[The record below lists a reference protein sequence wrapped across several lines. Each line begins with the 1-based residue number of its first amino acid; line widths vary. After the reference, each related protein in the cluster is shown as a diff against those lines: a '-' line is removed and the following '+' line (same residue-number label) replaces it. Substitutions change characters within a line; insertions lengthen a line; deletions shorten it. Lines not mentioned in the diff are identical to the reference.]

1 MYSLFYYNLTQ
12 IEIFIMKITVFGAT
26 GKTGKEVVKQALE
39 LGYEIKAFVRNPDKM
54 DISNDKLTLIKGDV
68 TNQEEV
74 EQAVEG
80 VDGVI
85 VALGASSDMQADIV
99 MEQGTRNIMNAM
111 KKYGVKRIIVQSS
124 YAMSGSPEGIEFMK
138 KMGMGEEQIAM
149 VKPVLDDKTKQE
161 EAIQASGLEYTIVR
175 PLMLNDEGKT
185 GKYRVGENLDVKVG
199 DAISRADVADFMLKD
214 LTENKF
220 AGKIVTLSY

>member
-1 MYSLFYYNLTQ
+1 
-12 IEIFIMKITVFGAT
+12 MKITVFGAT
-26 GKTGKEVVKQALE
+26 GATGKKVVEQALE
-39 LGYEIKAFVRNPDKM
+39 LGYEVKAFVRNPEKM
-54 DISNDKLTLIKGDV
+54 DITNEKLTLVKGDV
-68 TNQEEV
+68 TNLENV
-74 EQAVEG
+74 DQAVEG
-80 VDGVI
+80 SDGVI
-85 VALGASSDMQADIV
+85 VALGASPDMQADIV
-99 MEQGTRNIMNAM
+99 MEKGTKNIMNAM
-111 KKYGVKRIIVQSS
+111 KKHNVKRVIVQSS

-161 EAIQASGLEYTIVR
+161 EAIQTSGLEYTIVR
-175 PLMLNDEGKT
+175 PLMLNDESKT

-220 AGKIVTLSY
+220 TGKTVTLSY

>member
-1 MYSLFYYNLTQ
+1 
-12 IEIFIMKITVFGAT
+12 MKITVFGAT
-26 GKTGKEVVKQALE
+26 GATGKKVVEQALE
-39 LGYEIKAFVRNPDKM
+39 LGYEVNAFVRNPEKM
-54 DISNDKLTLIKGDV
+54 DITSEKLTLITGDV
-68 TNQEEV
+68 TNHENV
-74 EQAVEG
+74 DKAVET

-85 VALGASSDMQADIV
+85 VALGASPDMQADIV
-99 MEQGTRNIMNAM
+99 MEQGTKNIIDAM
-111 KKYGVKRIIVQSS
+111 KKHGVKRIIVQSS

-138 KMGMGEEQIAM
+138 KMGMGEEQITM
-149 VKPVLDDKTKQE
+149 VMPVLDDKTKQE
-161 EAIQASGLEYTIVR
+161 EAMQTSGLEYTIVR

-220 AGKIVTLSY
+220 VGKTVALSY

>member
-1 MYSLFYYNLTQ
+1 
-12 IEIFIMKITVFGAT
+12 MKITVFGAT
-26 GKTGKEVVKQALE
+26 GATGKKVIEQALE
-39 LGYEIKAFVRNPDKM
+39 LGYEVNAFVRNPDKM
-54 DISNDKLTLIKGDV
+54 DIIDKKITLITGDV
-68 TNQEEV
+68 TNPESV
-74 EQAVEG
+74 DKAVEG
-80 VDGVI
+80 SDGVI
-85 VALGASSDMQADIV
+85 VALGASPDMQTDIV
-99 MEQGTRNIMNAM
+99 MEKGTQNIMNAM
-111 KKYGVKRIIVQSS
+111 KKHGVKRIIVQSS

-175 PLMLNDEGKT
+175 PLMLNDEGKI

-220 AGKIVTLSY
+220 AGKTVTLSY